1 MRLASVNT
9 ENDIMQLGR
18 HADRA
23 AVDHTLGRPIEGGEG
38 KPERFVNQP
47 HEERKR
53 YGLLQNIG

>member
-1 MRLASVNT
+1 
-9 ENDIMQLGR
+9 MQLGR